1 MAHIVRRSV
10 YPSKRDAW
18 IVLVLWVAVLGMAAA
33 AVGIWFDEAPL
44 GFRAGM
50 SALLATTGGFTLWVL
65 YSTSYTFDKDE
76 LIVRSGPFRWKVPL
90 DSIHEA
96 FPTRNPLSS
105 PACSLD
111 RIRIRYGR
119 RWGIMISPENKSA
132 FLRDLVSRVPELEL
146 RSDRVVR
153 RTEG

>member
-1 MAHIVRRSV
+1 MAHIGRRVV

-18 IVLVLWVAVLGMAAA
+18 IVLLLWVSVLGMAAA
-33 AVGIWFDEAPL
+33 AVAIWVDEVSH

-50 SALLATTGGFTLWVL
+50 SALLTATAGFTVWVL
-65 YSTSYTFDKDE
+65 YSTSYTFDKEE

-90 DSIHEA
+90 DSIHEV

-119 RWGIMISPENKSA
+119 RWGIMSSPVNKSA
-132 FLRDLVSRVPELEL
+132 FLRDLVTRVPELEL
-146 RSDRVVR
+146 RGDRVVR
-153 RTEG
+153 RSEG

>member
-1 MAHIVRRSV
+1 MAHIGRTVV

-18 IVLVLWVAVLGMAAA
+18 IVLVLWVAVAGMVAA
-33 AVGIWFDEAPL
+33 AVAIWVDEAPL

-50 SALLATTGGFTLWVL
+50 SALLAATAALTLWVM
-65 YSTSYTFDKDE
+65 YSTAYTFEKGE

-132 FLRDLVSRVPELEL
+132 FLRDLVTRVPELEL
-146 RSDRVVR
+146 RGDRVVR
-153 RTEG
+153 RSEG